1 MTGLML
7 LRKTPIQIILT
18 GHPTT
23 HPATAEMLATVHSM
37 LLPQKVM
44 ILADGNEESVL
55 YKNLKI
61 LSNISNS
68 GKNYLLQIVL
78 VNTCCSK
85 ALLLGNNSKLSLCQ
99 QILVPYFVKSVH
111 QCEYMY
117 LIFSPI
123 LSGKVIINFHFQR
136 NTFQDIPFPVFL
148 WIAFKVLI

>member
-7 LRKTPIQIILT
+7 LRKTPIQIIIT

-23 HPATAEMLATVHSM
+23 HPATADMLATVHSM

-85 ALLLGNNSKLSLCQ
+85 VLYLGNNSKLSLCQ
-99 QILVPYFVKSVH
+99 QILVPYFIMSVR
-111 QCEYMY
+111 QCEY
-117 LIFSPI
+117 LIFIPI

-136 NTFQDIPFPVFL
+136 NSKLSKF
-148 WIAFKVLI
+148 

>member
-7 LRKTPIQIILT
+7 LRKTPIQIIIT

-37 LLPQKVM
+37 LLQQKVM

-68 GKNYLLQIVL
+68 GKNYLLQVGLPMPCICPKL
-78 VNTCCSK
+78 F
-85 ALLLGNNSKLSLCQ
+85 LFLSLN
-99 QILVPYFVKSVH
+99 V
-111 QCEYMY
+111 
-117 LIFSPI
+117 
-123 LSGKVIINFHFQR
+123 
-136 NTFQDIPFPVFL
+136 
-148 WIAFKVLI
+148 